1 MRHAVCAKYILNLYY
16 IYIYIYI
23 FFKVFFTTTAFA
35 DHLTW
40 WTSFG
45 VINLYIVNATFVCK
59 FLRVIVLK
67 FTLHTVL
74 YFVV

>member
-1 MRHAVCAKYILNLYY
+1 MCKVYSEFILY
-16 IYIYIYI
+16 IY